1 MNYELNR
8 TWVFQPSLNFVS
20 IGAREEVEYVGK
32 VNMNELYI
40 QLPIMMAARLN
51 LGKNY
56 SASLSAGPYIAYGV
70 GGKTSGEMEEYDY
83 SSEYNPNRS
92 YRFRIDTFGNRID
105 DKWETNALTPALC
118 SASTSNITNSYSEQS
133 FN

>member
-1 MNYELNR
+1 MKQTILTIFFAIIALGASAQSPISFQVKAGVGTSNFYGENVESDTRIAYKVGVGMNYELNR

-51 LGKNY
+51 LGKITV
-56 SASLSAGPYIAYGV
+56 LS
-70 GGKTSGEMEEYDY
+70 
-83 SSEYNPNRS
+83 
-92 YRFRIDTFGNRID
+92 
-105 DKWETNALTPALC
+105 
-118 SASTSNITNSYSEQS
+118 
-133 FN
+133 

>member
-8 TWVFQPSLNFVS
+8 TWVVQPSLNFVS

-70 GGKTSGEMEEYDY
+70 GGKTSGEM
-83 SSEYNPNRS
+83 
-92 YRFRIDTFGNRID
+92 
-105 DKWETNALTPALC
+105 
-118 SASTSNITNSYSEQS
+118 
-133 FN
+133 

>member
-1 MNYELNR
+1 MGVSTITELR
-8 TWVFQPSLNFVS
+8 IV
-20 IGAREEVEYVGK
+20 GAREEVEYVGK

-51 LGKNY
+51 LGKITCFPKCRPVY
-56 SASLSAGPYIAYGV
+56 CLGV

-105 DKWETNALTPALC
+105 DKMGNKRFDAGLC
-118 SASTSNITNSYSEQS
+118 SASTSNITNLYSEQS